1 MEVDAYRVPAPATAA
16 GDAKVARAAG
26 NEVARVISVLEADEV
41 RVEKA
46 SKEIVADGDGA
57 EDLRGG
63 ERRVKEE
70 PDTGAWA
77 LVAEEGGEHQ
87 GVVVVDDDKVAAVQ
101 GQHLDDTISQL
112 HVHREERSVRTGV
125 EALVTVMAGE
135 SGSK

>member
-1 MEVDAYRVPAPATAA
+1 MEVDAHRVPASATAA

-57 EDLRGG
+57 EDLGGG

-70 PDTGAWA
+70 PDTRAWA
-77 LVAEEGGEHQ
+77 LVAEEG

-101 GQHLDDTISQL
+101 GEHLDDTISEL